1 MRAPLTQ
8 LEDPP
13 ALRECQPLQ
22 ERACWIALDPAPLF
36 GVIHLPAQTPHAAI
50 GVIVCPPFGW
60 DELGAHRSI
69 RALADALAATGH
81 PALRFDF
88 PGSGDSGGS
97 PRDPRRL
104 EAWTAAVDAAAGSL
118 RAAAG
123 CERIVAVGLGL
134 GGMVAYRAVALGAAI
149 DDLVLWAVP
158 SRGTRMLRE
167 MRTFARIA
175 GVELSD
181 GGPAREEPASP
192 ADTADVGDGSLDVAG
207 FVLSAET
214 VADLDALDLTELPLP
229 EADGLRVLV
238 LGRETLAPDRRLSA
252 HLEQRGVDLTIADG
266 SGFEAMIADPHMAEV
281 PQELIARIVAWVG
294 EDSGSASRA
303 AWAHRYTGAAP
314 VDSIEIAVGDALVR
328 ETAFEFDY
336 RGDRIAGVLTAPLSA
351 AALDLCAVLLNA
363 GALRRIGPQRMWV
376 EAARRWAAGGISTL
390 RFDIAG
396 VGDSDGDASS
406 FSQRGA
412 FQREEFS
419 GQVIAALDALELR
432 GLPGRFVLGGVCSGA
447 YWALH
452 TALADERVRGLLLLN
467 LLAFVWS
474 PELGVAR
481 DRRRARTLM
490 HEGKVGKVLR
500 IAAEDRWRIARLLAT
515 ELRRLRSVGGTST
528 RDTRGEV
535 VTSLDWLREHGV
547 EVLLLLALDEPLLA
561 DFVEDGL
568 LDQLEEWPNLHLAQ
582 IAVNEHVFNSVSSQR
597 QVHVFLDDAIER
609 TLGARTERPVLG

>member
-8 LEDPP
+8 LEDHP
-13 ALRECQPLQ
+13 ALHESQPLQ

-36 GVIHLPAQTPHAAI
+36 AVMHLPARTPHTATGA
-50 GVIVCPPFGW
+50 IVCPPFGW

-69 RALADALAATGH
+69 RALADALAQAGH

-97 PRDPRRL
+97 ARDPQRL
-104 EAWTAAVDAAAGSL
+104 EAWTAAVDAAAGAL

-149 DDLVLWAVP
+149 DELVLWAVP

-181 GGPAREEPASP
+181 GGAAREEPASP
-192 ADTADVGDGSLDVAG
+192 ADTSDVGDGSLDVAG

-214 VADLDALDLTELPLP
+214 VADLDALDLTALPLP
-229 EADGLRVLV
+229 EPDGLRVLV
-238 LGRETLAPDRRLSA
+238 LGRDTLAPDRRLTA
-252 HLEQRGVDLTIADG
+252 HLEHREVELTIADG
-266 SGFEAMIADPHMAEV
+266 GGFEAMIADPHMAEV
-281 PQELIARIVAWVG
+281 PQELIARVVSWVG
-294 EDSGSASRA
+294 EDSRSASRA
-303 AWAHRYTGAAP
+303 TWAHRYAGVAP
-314 VDSIEIAVGDALVR
+314 VDSIEIVVGDALVR
-328 ETAFEFDY
+328 ETPFEFDY
-336 RGDRIAGVLTAPLSA
+336 QGDRIAGILTVPLSA
-351 AALDLCAVLLNA
+351 AEVDLCAVLLNA

-376 EAARRWAAGGISTL
+376 EAARRWAVSGVSTL

-396 VGDSDGDASS
+396 VGDSDGDDTS

-419 GQVIAALDALELR
+419 GQVIAALDGLEQR

-452 TALADERVRGLLLLN
+452 TALADDRVRGLLLLN

-474 PELGVAR
+474 PELGLAR

-500 IAAEDRWRIARLLAT
+500 IAVEDRWRIARLLAI
-515 ELRRLRSVGGTST
+515 ELRRLRLLRGTST
-528 RDTRGEV
+528 RNTRGEV
-535 VTSLDWLREHGV
+535 VASLDRLREHAV
-547 EVLLLLALDEPLLA
+547 DILLLLALDEPLLD
-561 DFVEDGL
+561 DFVGDGL
-568 LDQLEEWPNLHLAQ
+568 LDRLEEWPNLHLAQ

-597 QVHVFLDDAIER
+597 QVHVFLDDAIAR
-609 TLGARTERPVLG
+609 MLGARTERPVLG

>member
-8 LEDPP
+8 LEDHP
-13 ALRECQPLQ
+13 ALHESQPLQ

-36 GVIHLPAQTPHAAI
+36 AVMHLPARTPHTATGA
-50 GVIVCPPFGW
+50 IVCPPFGW

-69 RALADALAATGH
+69 RALADALAQAGH

-97 PRDPRRL
+97 ARDPQRL
-104 EAWTAAVDAAAGSL
+104 EAWTAAVDAAAGAL

-149 DDLVLWAVP
+149 DELVLWAVP

-181 GGPAREEPASP
+181 GGAAREEPASP
-192 ADTADVGDGSLDVAG
+192 ADTSDVGDGSLDVAG

-214 VADLDALDLTELPLP
+214 VADLDALDLTALPLP
-229 EADGLRVLV
+229 EPDGLRVLV
-238 LGRETLAPDRRLSA
+238 LGRDTLAPDRRLTA
-252 HLEQRGVDLTIADG
+252 HLEHREVELTIADG
-266 SGFEAMIADPHMAEV
+266 GGFEAMIADPHMAEV
-281 PQELIARIVAWVG
+281 PQELIARVVSWVG
-294 EDSGSASRA
+294 EDSRSASRA
-303 AWAHRYTGAAP
+303 TWAHRYAGVAP
-314 VDSIEIAVGDALVR
+314 VDSIEIVVGDALVR
-328 ETAFEFDY
+328 ETPFEFDY
-336 RGDRIAGVLTAPLSA
+336 QGDRIAGILTVPLSA
-351 AALDLCAVLLNA
+351 AEVDLCAVLLNA

-376 EAARRWAAGGISTL
+376 EAARRWAVSGVSTL

-396 VGDSDGDASS
+396 VGDSDGDDTS

-419 GQVIAALDALELR
+419 GQVIAALDGLEQR

-452 TALADERVRGLLLLN
+452 TALADDRVRGLLLLN

-474 PELGVAR
+474 PELGLAR

-500 IAAEDRWRIARLLAT
+500 IAVEDRWRIARLLAI
-515 ELRRLRSVGGTST
+515 ELRRLRSLRGTST
-528 RDTRGEV
+528 RNTRGEV
-535 VTSLDWLREHGV
+535 VASLDRLREHAV
-547 EVLLLLALDEPLLA
+547 DILLLLALDEPLLD
-561 DFVEDGL
+561 DFVGDGL
-568 LDQLEEWPNLHLAQ
+568 LDRLEEWPNLHLAQ

-597 QVHVFLDDAIER
+597 QVHVFLDDAIAR
-609 TLGARTERPVLG
+609 MLGARTERPVLG